1 MIPGRAG
8 RPARKRRNRYHHGDL
23 RRALI
28 DEAARVIGARGVE
41 HLTLRGVGQQLGVS
55 RTALYRHFADKAS
68 LLAAVAAEGFRQLR
82 SDLEAAWEQHGG
94 GRAGLDAMGIAYVK
108 FAVGRPSYYRVMFGG
123 LVDADRVTCD
133 DLVANATSAFQV
145 LVDAVIA
152 QQREGLVHADDP
164 AELSRYIWA
173 TVHGIAMLG
182 IDGQL
187 RHEAG
192 GAEALMRFANERLR
206 TGIARPAS

>member
-1 MIPGRAG
+1 
-8 RPARKRRNRYHHGDL
+8 L

-41 HLTLRGVGQQLGVS
+41 HLTLRGVGARLGVS
-55 RTALYRHFADKAS
+55 RTALYRHYADKAS
-68 LLAAVAAEGFRQLR
+68 LVAAVAAEGFRQLR
-82 SDLEAAWEQHGG
+82 SDLAAAWEQHGR
-94 GRAGLDAMGIAYVK
+94 GRAAFEAMGIAYVK
-108 FAVGRPSYYRVMFGG
+108 FAVARPSYYRVMFGG
-123 LVDADRVTCD
+123 LVDAERVRCD
-133 DLVANATSAFQV
+133 DLVENATSAFQV
-145 LVDAVIA
+145 LVDAVVA
-152 QQREGLVHADDP
+152 QQRDGLVRADDP

-173 TVHGIAMLG
+173 VVHGVAMLG

-206 TGIARPAS
+206 IGIALP